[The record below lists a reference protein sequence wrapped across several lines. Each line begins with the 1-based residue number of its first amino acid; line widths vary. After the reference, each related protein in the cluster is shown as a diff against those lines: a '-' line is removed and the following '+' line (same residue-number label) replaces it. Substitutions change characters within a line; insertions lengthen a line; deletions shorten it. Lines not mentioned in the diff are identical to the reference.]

1 MMIFLG
7 LCIAVTQQPWVS
19 LTSTS
24 RMSFFSL
31 SSHPKTPLSTNSR
44 IFLTRCTILVH
55 NSHHCPC
62 ICSLSHIL
70 QSQLHLY
77 TTLLRDVLWYLTLN
91 DVIQLA
97 SLLLLLP
104 CDHLYKQTLTLVP
117 KGIRRNQVYLK
128 SVS

>member
-1 MMIFLG
+1 MLTLG
-7 LCIAVTQQPWVS
+7 RKGNGVWKDGHMFS
-19 LTSTS
+19 LTFYYLIVI
-24 RMSFFSL
+24 FF
-31 SSHPKTPLSTNSR
+31 K
-44 IFLTRCTILVH
+44 V
-55 NSHHCPC
+55 
-62 ICSLSHIL
+62 SHIL